1 MKRTLT
7 TILTTIFFFGFVLG
21 QNSPVKTRSSSE
33 LPDFSKKSLNTKNRV
48 ELYPNPTT
56 DYLTVTID
64 QFSLK
69 DVKFEL
75 YNIIGNSIGVDVDKI
90 GRGKYKINV
99 EKYTPGY
106 YLLVIRDPV
115 TRYTKAY
122 KFQKK

>member
-21 QNSPVKTRSSSE
+21 QNGPVKTGSSSE
-33 LPDFSKKSLNTKNRV
+33 LPDFSKQSLNIKNRV

-64 QFSLK
+64 QFNLK

-75 YNIIGNSIGVDVDKI
+75 YNIIGNSLGLDVDKI

-106 YLLVIRDPV
+106 YLLIIRDPV
-115 TRYTKAY
+115 SRYTKAY